1 MGWRAGGALLHK
13 EYIPVNEPGSQHRPH
28 PDQLLISASDPPSPG
43 LRGAPCTGFLH
54 GRARSCRWN
63 SALHEP
69 PPPDAAL
76 PVAGAVLGFGASSS
90 GSKLSFTWRATIG
103 WPFRELLSQRMPLTT
118 QLAFRLQ
125 GEITFYINWELFY
138 HGSLIHLHI
147 ALSDK
152 RKKCKGGPRGRP
164 HWRQLTPIYQTM
176 SEGGQAWTMLKFG
189 PKAGQTRPV
198 IWVFSAARSRLP
210 RAVWFGSD
218 LTSQSGLTTCLGLQ
232 CRVKQVLYQ

>member
-1 MGWRAGGALLHK
+1 MSQVHSTDPTQTSSSSLPRTLPPQGSRGLHAQGSFMAGPEAADEIQLCVSLPPQTLLC
-13 EYIPVNEPGSQHRPH
+13 Q
-28 PDQLLISASDPPSPG
+28 
-43 LRGAPCTGFLH
+43 
-54 GRARSCRWN
+54 
-63 SALHEP
+63 
-69 PPPDAAL
+69 
-76 PVAGAVLGFGASSS
+76 AGAVLGFGASSS